1 MTLLE
6 MSFSGAVFIIA
17 VVMIRAIAI
26 NSLPKKTFLVLWKV
40 VLLRL
45 VLPFTIPSAF
55 SIYTLINRTISTP
68 TFSEAETDPVTSFVS
83 REYFVMI
90 QGMEQPVT
98 DIPIVSVRSVVWCI
112 GMILLAGF
120 FMISYLRCR
129 IEFRAALPVGNAYV
143 EQWIEECPLKRR
155 ISIKQSDR
163 ISTPLTYGVLH
174 PVILMPKQTDWKN
187 INQLRYIF
195 SHEYVHIYRFDAIAK
210 LIAAYAL
217 CIHWFNPLVWV
228 MYILFNRDIELACD
242 ESVIRQFGDQ
252 SKSAYS
258 YMLISMEAKKSGLSP
273 LCNNFSKNAIEERIT
288 AIMNTKRTTIITL
301 LSACLIVLATVSLF
315 ATSAVASTDSRT
327 SDTPASND
335 PEPNTGAID
344 AESSREDLSSLLA
357 ARGTSSVRP
366 AHKKGAMTII
376 HESADILHYEDGAPY
391 IHDILT
397 NKTDSAIV
405 ETQYCMLAYNE
416 SGSPLKLYWNFLDSS
431 TESRFENIVRTK
443 TNILPDQT
451 EKYRGGWSLYDG
463 EIMADF
469 PNAQNGEANQA
480 AYSLLCL
487 KQVVFEDGTVWN
499 NPNYENWFQTYAG
512 KEIAIDVLQNYYP
525 YEYEIEAD

>member
-17 VVMIRAIAI
+17 VVIIRAIAI
-26 NSLPKKTFLVLWKV
+26 NSLPKKTFLVLWEMV
-40 VLLRL
+40 FLRL
-45 VLPFTIPSAF
+45 VIPFTIPFAL
-55 SIYTLINRTISTP
+55 SIYTLINNTISTP
-68 TFSEAETDPVTSFVS
+68 TFFEAETNNVASAVS
-83 REYFVMI
+83 REYFVVI
-90 QGMEQPVT
+90 QGIEQPVT
-98 DIPIVSVRSVVWCI
+98 NIPFVSVWFIVWCI
-112 GMILLAGF
+112 GMILFAGF
-120 FMISYLRCR
+120 FIVSYLRCR
-129 IEFRAALPVGNAYV
+129 IEFRTALPVNNAYV
-143 EQWIEECPLKRR
+143 EQWIKERPHKRR

-195 SHEYVHIYRFDAIAK
+195 SHEYVHIYRFDTIAK

-242 ESVIRQFGDQ
+242 ESVIRQFGDK

-258 YMLISMEAKKSGLSP
+258 LMLISMEAKKSGLSP

-301 LSACLIVLATVSLF
+301 LSACLIVLVTVSLF
-315 ATSAVASTDSRT
+315 ATSAIASTDSKT
-327 SDTPASND
+327 SDMLTIND
-335 PEPNTGAID
+335 PKTNTSDIIAD
-344 AESSREDLSSLLA
+344 
-357 ARGTSSVRP
+357 V
-366 AHKKGAMTII
+366 KGSMTII

-397 NKTDSAIV
+397 NNTDSTIV

-416 SGSPLKLYWNFLDSS
+416 NGLPLKLYWNFLDSS
-431 TESRFENIVRTK
+431 AESSFENIVRTK
-443 TNILPDQT
+443 TNILPNQT
-451 EKYRGGWSLYDG
+451 EQYRGGWSLYDG
-463 EIMADF
+463 EIMEVF
-469 PNAQNGEANQA
+469 PKVGNGEANQV
-480 AYSLLCL
+480 AYSLFCL

-499 NPNYENWFQTYAG
+499 NSNYENWFKTYAG
-512 KEIAIDVLQNYYP
+512 KEITIDELQNYYP
-525 YEYEIEAD
+525 YEYEIESD

>member
-6 MSFSGAVFIIA
+6 VSFSGAVFIIA
-17 VVMIRAIAI
+17 VVIIRAIAI
-26 NSLPKKTFLVLWKV
+26 NSLPKKTFLVLWEM

-45 VLPFTIPSAF
+45 VIPFTIPSAF
-55 SIYTLINRTISTP
+55 SIYTLINNTISTP
-68 TFSEAETDPVTSFVS
+68 TFFEAETNNVASAVS
-83 REYFVMI
+83 REYFVVI
-90 QGMEQPVT
+90 QGIEQPVT
-98 DIPIVSVRSVVWCI
+98 NIPFVSVWFVVWCI
-112 GMILLAGF
+112 GMVLFAGF
-120 FMISYLRCR
+120 FIVSYLRCR
-129 IEFRAALPVGNAYV
+129 IEFRTALPVNNAYV
-143 EQWIEECPLKRR
+143 EQWIKERPLKRR

-195 SHEYVHIYRFDAIAK
+195 SHEYVHIYRFDTIAK

-242 ESVIRQFGDQ
+242 ESVIRQFGDK

-258 YMLISMEAKKSGLSP
+258 LMLISMEAKKSGLSP

-301 LSACLIVLATVSLF
+301 LSACLIVLVTVSLF
-315 ATSAVASTDSRT
+315 ATSAIASTDSKT
-327 SDTPASND
+327 SDMLTLND
-335 PEPNTGAID
+335 PKTNTSDIIAD
-344 AESSREDLSSLLA
+344 
-357 ARGTSSVRP
+357 V
-366 AHKKGAMTII
+366 KGSMMII
-376 HESADILHYEDGAPY
+376 HESADILHYEDGSPY

-397 NKTDSAIV
+397 NNTDSTIV

-416 SGSPLKLYWNFLDSS
+416 NGSPLKLYWNFLDSS
-431 TESRFENIVRTK
+431 AESSFENIVRTK
-443 TNILPDQT
+443 TNILPNQT
-451 EKYRGGWSLYDG
+451 EQYHGGWSLYDG
-463 EIMADF
+463 EIMEVF
-469 PNAQNGEANQA
+469 PKVGNGEANQV
-480 AYSLLCL
+480 AYSLFCL

-499 NPNYENWFQTYAG
+499 NSNYENWFKTYAG
-512 KEIAIDVLQNYYP
+512 KEIAIDELQNYYP
-525 YEYEIEAD
+525 YEYEIESD

>member
-17 VVMIRAIAI
+17 VVIIRAIAI
-26 NSLPKKTFLVLWKV
+26 NSLPKKTFLVLWEMV
-40 VLLRL
+40 FLRL
-45 VLPFTIPSAF
+45 VIPFTIPFAL
-55 SIYTLINRTISTP
+55 SIYTLINNTISTP
-68 TFSEAETDPVTSFVS
+68 TFFEAETNNVASAVS
-83 REYFVMI
+83 REYFVVI
-90 QGMEQPVT
+90 QGIEQPVT
-98 DIPIVSVRSVVWCI
+98 NIPFVSVWFIVWCI
-112 GMILLAGF
+112 GMILFAGF
-120 FMISYLRCR
+120 FIVSYLRCW
-129 IEFRAALPVGNAYV
+129 IEFRTALPVNNDYV
-143 EQWIEECPLKRR
+143 EQWIKERPLKRR

-195 SHEYVHIYRFDAIAK
+195 SHEYVHIYRFDTIAK

-242 ESVIRQFGDQ
+242 ESVIRQFGDK

-258 YMLISMEAKKSGLSP
+258 LMLISMEAKKSGLSP

-301 LSACLIVLATVSLF
+301 LSACLIVLVTVSLF
-315 ATSAVASTDSRT
+315 ATSAIASTDSKT
-327 SDTPASND
+327 SDMLAIND
-335 PEPNTGAID
+335 PKTT
-344 AESSREDLSSLLA
+344 
-357 ARGTSSVRP
+357 TSDFV
-366 AHKKGAMTII
+366 ADKKSTMTII

-397 NKTDSAIV
+397 NNTDSTIV

-416 SGSPLKLYWNFLDSS
+416 NGLPLKLYWNFLDSS
-431 TESRFENIVRTK
+431 AESSFENIVRTK
-443 TNILPDQT
+443 TNILPNQT
-451 EKYRGGWSLYDG
+451 EEYRGGWSLYDG
-463 EIMADF
+463 EIMEDF
-469 PNAQNGEANQA
+469 PKVGNGEANQV
-480 AYSLLCL
+480 AYSLFCL

-499 NPNYENWFQTYAG
+499 NSNYENWFKTYAG
-512 KEIAIDVLQNYYP
+512 KEITIDELHNYYP
-525 YEYEIEAD
+525 YEYEIESD

>member
-6 MSFSGAVFIIA
+6 VSFSGAVFIIA
-17 VVMIRAIAI
+17 VVIIRAIAI
-26 NSLPKKTFLVLWKV
+26 NSLPKKTFLVLWEM

-45 VLPFTIPSAF
+45 VIPFTIPSAF
-55 SIYTLINRTISTP
+55 SIYTLINNTISTP
-68 TFSEAETDPVTSFVS
+68 TFFEAETNNVASAVS
-83 REYFVMI
+83 REYFVVI
-90 QGMEQPVT
+90 QGIEQPVT
-98 DIPIVSVRSVVWCI
+98 NIPFVSVWFVVWCI
-112 GMILLAGF
+112 GMILFAGF
-120 FMISYLRCR
+120 FIVSYLRCW
-129 IEFRAALPVGNAYV
+129 IEFRTALPVNNDYV
-143 EQWIEECPLKRR
+143 EQWIKERPLKRR

-195 SHEYVHIYRFDAIAK
+195 SHEYVHIYRFDTITK

-242 ESVIRQFGDQ
+242 ESVIRQFGDK

-258 YMLISMEAKKSGLSP
+258 LMLISMEAKKSGLSP

-301 LSACLIVLATVSLF
+301 LSACLIVLVTVSLF
-315 ATSAVASTDSRT
+315 ATSAIASTDSKT
-327 SDTPASND
+327 SDMLTIND
-335 PEPNTGAID
+335 PKTNTSDIIAD
-344 AESSREDLSSLLA
+344 
-357 ARGTSSVRP
+357 V
-366 AHKKGAMTII
+366 KGSMMII

-397 NKTDSAIV
+397 NNTDSTIV

-416 SGSPLKLYWNFLDSS
+416 NGSPLKLYWNFLDSS
-431 TESRFENIVRTK
+431 AESSFENIVRTK
-443 TNILPDQT
+443 TNILPNQT
-451 EKYRGGWSLYDG
+451 EQYRGGWSLYDG
-463 EIMADF
+463 EIMEVF
-469 PNAQNGEANQA
+469 PKVGNGEANQV
-480 AYSLLCL
+480 AYSLFCL

-499 NPNYENWFQTYAG
+499 NSNYENWFKTYAG
-512 KEIAIDVLQNYYP
+512 KEIAIDELQNYYP
-525 YEYEIEAD
+525 YEYEIESD

>member
-6 MSFSGAVFIIA
+6 VSFSGAVFIIA
-17 VVMIRAIAI
+17 VVIIRAIAI
-26 NSLPKKTFLVLWKV
+26 NSLPKKTFLVLWEMV
-40 VLLRL
+40 FLRL
-45 VLPFTIPSAF
+45 VIPFTIPFAL
-55 SIYTLINRTISTP
+55 SIYTLINNTISTP
-68 TFSEAETDPVTSFVS
+68 TFFEAETNNVASAVS
-83 REYFVMI
+83 REYFVVI
-90 QGMEQPVT
+90 QGIEQPVT
-98 DIPIVSVRSVVWCI
+98 NIPFVSVWFIVWCI
-112 GMILLAGF
+112 GMILFAGF
-120 FMISYLRCR
+120 FIVSYLRCW
-129 IEFRAALPVGNAYV
+129 IEFRTALPVNNDYV
-143 EQWIEECPLKRR
+143 EQWIKERPLKRR

-195 SHEYVHIYRFDAIAK
+195 SHEYVHIYRFDTIAK

-242 ESVIRQFGDQ
+242 ESVIRQFGDK

-258 YMLISMEAKKSGLSP
+258 LMLISMEAKKSGLSP

-301 LSACLIVLATVSLF
+301 LSACLIVLVTVSLF
-315 ATSAVASTDSRT
+315 ATSAIASTDSKT
-327 SDTPASND
+327 SDMLTLND
-335 PEPNTGAID
+335 PKTNTSDIIAD
-344 AESSREDLSSLLA
+344 
-357 ARGTSSVRP
+357 V
-366 AHKKGAMTII
+366 KGSMMII

-397 NKTDSAIV
+397 NNTDSTIV

-416 SGSPLKLYWNFLDSS
+416 NGSPLKLYWNFLDSS
-431 TESRFENIVRTK
+431 AESSFENIVRTK
-443 TNILPDQT
+443 TNILPNQT
-451 EKYRGGWSLYDG
+451 EEYRGGWSLYDG
-463 EIMADF
+463 EIMEDF
-469 PNAQNGEANQA
+469 PKVGNGEANQV
-480 AYSLLCL
+480 AYSLFCL

-499 NPNYENWFQTYAG
+499 NSNYENWFKTYAG
-512 KEIAIDVLQNYYP
+512 KEIAIDELQNYYP
-525 YEYEIEAD
+525 YEYEIESD